1 MSRINPGV
9 IEELRRQAHDTLI
22 DIRENIKDNRHWMVF
37 PFNVY
42 SSYIPDTETGW
53 KPNNAKPSDYGS
65 YTRIFDNMESTI
77 AQWQDSLKI
86 VQKYK
91 GEEIN
96 ILTIDDFNKQPI
108 NSTIWANNETPFA
121 IKLKDENNNVYWKLI
136 DGENIYDINRMLEYL
151 NQYKLSYFMNN
162 DNKVDN
168 FYTKEVK
175 VGKYWD
181 AYMIDDRSLI
191 QFGEAKFEQVF
202 TQQSTERQY
211 TLLILDEDAEKL
223 NINDYYNFY
232 TVFNDRGLN
241 IGGGDINSSP
251 QDRQWL
257 YPSNVINYYS
267 PYDGSFLWQEITFSS
282 INDKISNSG
291 LAVRQFIQTSAPGE
305 GYCFPKI
312 TYDEKLNKG
321 IVELDEV
328 LLKDPGVRAM
338 AVKFY
343 GNPIF
348 FDMPVIGRPIIKGQ
362 FNKKVMNSRDLL
374 MYNMYPAPPDKI
386 NTYASPEVSWYNIQG
401 IQPTMITGFKDWK
414 QDMESRYDFWKQ
426 KNSEGIVITDP
437 ANTSSSNSSV
447 GRNIHTED
455 KNSKFYW
462 SKDWKITPPSKI
474 KTNGGT
480 VDNIISTQASSYF
493 RRKDEF
499 GNTVGQVQ
507 IEYNKMGAC
516 NVWDILNMNNFIN
529 RQITVLPLNYTQK
542 LVFNPF
548 TIPGGVGKFLNFISF
563 GIPWGWVINQNEKSW
578 PNFQWLNGFMSSNVY
593 SFYNDAFWSEN
604 SKGKGYLPFE
614 IFREQGND
622 KVGAIFGANA
632 TSLGFTTL
640 LTDKIQGNVLEKD
653 GKPTELIT
661 YSTYNLKQLNPKTNR
676 IYLINELVRAVD
688 AQTPVSDS
696 EKDNDL
702 EFLQTPDGTNCS
714 YIIDM
719 FSIQALYKGNFEIIF
734 YADNPYTNNEEDY
747 LRLSV
752 WSFRGKT
759 KSVLNNYLRDMTTNY
774 KTSFL
779 LPHDYEIPTFNY
791 PQYVLPPVP
800 YNYKPYMKDIWGA
813 NTVQPLKTK
822 ITAPAQ
828 CKKAYSNFEPINLFS
843 NEFNEGYYEIKID
856 LKQIDPTIQS
866 IDKFISVYKTIEISN
881 LGNLQVE
888 CGPCKI
894 ENFISNRN
902 VNLNGGGYNEFC
914 AYSYGSLYNI
924 TLQESGRSQTDK
936 VNFENTITLYTDNIK
951 ANDVQTFAT
960 GIANG
965 LPSGKYANKY
975 KPEKGGIIEY
985 IKFLLQ
991 ITSLS
996 NKVNDKIKETY
1007 LQAYY
1012 TNDVKLKIRFLKV
1025 IFANLSA
1032 NWTYYLGNDKDIT
1045 IDIFNPN
1052 YLGII
1057 NKSDNPVKITIK
1069 PR

>member
-1 MSRINPGV
+1 
-9 IEELRRQAHDTLI
+9 
-22 DIRENIKDNRHWMVF
+22 MVF

-53 KPNNAKPSDYGS
+53 KPNNANPSDYGS
-65 YTRIFDNMESTI
+65 YSRIFDNMESTI

-96 ILTIDDFNKQPI
+96 ILTIADFNKQPI

-121 IKLKDENNNVYWKLI
+121 IKLKDENSNVYWKLI
-136 DGENIYDINRMLEYL
+136 DGENIYDINKMLEYL
-151 NQYKLSYFMNN
+151 KQYKLSYFINN
-162 DNKVDN
+162 DNKADN

-181 AYMIDDRSLI
+181 AYMIDDRSSI

-211 TLLILDEDAEKL
+211 TLLILDEDADKL

-241 IGGGDINSSP
+241 IGGGDINSAP

-267 PYDGSFLWQEITFSS
+267 PYDGGFLWQEITFSS

-291 LAVRQFIQTSAPGE
+291 LSVRQFIQTSAPGE

-321 IVELDEV
+321 IVELDEI

-362 FNKKVMNSRDLL
+362 FNQKVMNSRDLL

-401 IQPTMITGFKDWK
+401 IQPTMITGYEDWK
-414 QDMESRYDFWKQ
+414 KDMESRYDFWKQ
-426 KNSEGIVITDP
+426 KNSEGIIITDP
-437 ANTSSSNSSV
+437 VTTSASNSTV
-447 GRNIHTED
+447 GRNIHKED
-455 KNSKFYW
+455 KDSKFYW
-462 SKDWKITPPSKI
+462 SKDWMITPPDKI
-474 KTNGGT
+474 KVNNED
-480 VDNIISTQASSYF
+480 VNNIISTQASSYF

-499 GNTVGQVQ
+499 SNTVGQVQ
-507 IEYNKMGAC
+507 IEYNKMGKC

-563 GIPWGWVINQNEKSW
+563 GIPWGWVINQDEKTW
-578 PNFQWLNGFMSSNVY
+578 TNFQWLNGFMSANIY
-593 SFYNDAFWSEN
+593 SFYNDAFWSEK

-622 KVGAIFGANA
+622 KVGAIFGANT

-653 GKPTELIT
+653 GKPTERIT

-676 IYLINELVRAVD
+676 IYLINELVRSVD
-688 AQTPVSDS
+688 SQTPVSNS
-696 EKDNDL
+696 EKDNDC

-747 LRLSV
+747 LKLSV

-800 YNYKPYMKDIWGA
+800 YNYSEYTKDIWDA
-813 NTVQPLKTK
+813 NAIQPLKTK

-828 CKKAYSNFEPINLFS
+828 CRKVNTTLYSDVNLFY
-843 NEFNEGYYEIKID
+843 NEFNSAYYETEID

-866 IDKFISVYKTIEISN
+866 ISKFQDSYKTIEISN
-881 LGNLQVE
+881 LDNLQVE
-888 CGPCKI
+888 CGPPNI
-894 ENFISNRN
+894 GNFIPNRN
-902 VNLNGGGYNEFC
+902 I
-914 AYSYGSLYNI
+914 NI
-924 TLQESGRSQTDK
+924 TFGGVSGCTNKNPLSSIKLLESGHSQTDK
-936 VNFENTITLYTDNIK
+936 VNFDNTITLYTDNIRV
-951 ANDVQTFAT
+951 NDIQTFSTAYT
-960 GIANG
+960 NV
-965 LPSGKYANKY
+965 LPSYDDYFNKY
-975 KPEKGGIIEY
+975 ISKNELTIRVSFTLKSTKLFNSDKDE
-985 IKFLLQ
+985 IKK
-991 ITSLS
+991 T
-996 NKVNDKIKETY
+996 E

-1012 TNDVKLKIRFLKV
+1012 TNDMKLKIRFTKL
-1025 IFANLSA
+1025 IYAELILGADSYLSF
-1032 NWTYYLGNDKDIT
+1032 GNDKDIVL
-1045 IDIFNPN
+1045 DVNNPN
-1052 YLGII
+1052 VLGIR

-1069 PR
+1069 PI

>member
-1 MSRINPGV
+1 
-9 IEELRRQAHDTLI
+9 
-22 DIRENIKDNRHWMVF
+22 MVF

-65 YTRIFDNMESTI
+65 YSRIFDNMESTI
-77 AQWQDSLKI
+77 AQWQGSLKI

-91 GEEIN
+91 GEEIK
-96 ILTIDDFNKQPI
+96 ILTIDDFKNQPI
-108 NSTIWANNETPFA
+108 NSTIWANNETPFG
-121 IKLKDENNNVYWKLI
+121 IKLKDENSNVYWKLI
-136 DGENIYDINRMLEYL
+136 DGENIYDINKMLEYL
-151 NQYKLSYFMNN
+151 KQYKLSYFINN
-162 DNKVDN
+162 DNKADN

-181 AYMIDDRSLI
+181 AYMIDDRSSI
-191 QFGEAKFEQVF
+191 QFGDAKFEQVF

-211 TLLILDEDAEKL
+211 TLLILDEDVNKL

-241 IGGGDINSSP
+241 IGGGNINSAP

-291 LAVRQFIQTSAPGE
+291 LSVRQFIQTSAPGE

-321 IVELDEV
+321 IVELDEI

-374 MYNMYPAPPDKI
+374 MYNMFPAPPDKI

-401 IQPTMITGFKDWK
+401 VQPTMITGYEDWK
-414 QDMESRYDFWKQ
+414 KDMESRYDFWKQ

-437 ANTSSSNSSV
+437 TTTSLSNSTV
-447 GRNIHTED
+447 GRYVYKED
-455 KNSKFYW
+455 KDSKFYW
-462 SKDWKITPPSKI
+462 SKDWMITPPEKVKI
-474 KTNGGT
+474 KNED
-480 VDNIISTQASSYF
+480 VNNIISTQASSYF

-499 GNTVGQVQ
+499 GNTLGQVQ
-507 IEYNKMGAC
+507 IEYNKMGSC

-529 RQITVLPLNYTQK
+529 RQITVLPLNYTQR

-563 GIPWGWVINQNEKSW
+563 GIPWGWVINQDEKTW
-578 PNFQWLNGFMSSNVY
+578 PNFQWLNGFMSANVY
-593 SFYNDAFWSEN
+593 SFYNDAFWSDN

-640 LTDKIQGNVLEKD
+640 LTDKVLGDVLHPD
-653 GKPTELIT
+653 GTLDT
-661 YSTYNLKQLNPKTNR
+661 RTVYSTYNLKQLNPKTNR
-676 IYLINELVRAVD
+676 IYLINEQTKAVD
-688 AQTPVSDS
+688 AQVPVGNS
-696 EKDNDL
+696 EKDNNC

-759 KSVLNNYLRDMTTNY
+759 KSVLNNYLRDVTTNY

-800 YNYKPYMKDIWGA
+800 YNYKSYTKDIWDA
-813 NTVQPLKTK
+813 NTIKPLKTK

-828 CKKAYSNFEPINLFS
+828 CKKAQNYGIPVNLFS
-843 NEFNEGYYEIKID
+843 DEFNEGYYETEID

-881 LGNLQVE
+881 LSNLQVE
-888 CGPCKI
+888 CGPPEI
-894 ENFISNRN
+894 ENFIPDRDI
-902 VNLNGGGYNEFC
+902 NLLGGR
-914 AYSYGSLYNI
+914 YGCDFNSGLLSNI
-924 TLQESGRSQTDK
+924 TLKREGLSQTDNI
-936 VNFENTITLYTDNIK
+936 NFDNTITLYTDNIK
-951 ANDVQTFAT
+951 ANVIQKFAT
-960 GIANG
+960 AHTNG
-965 LPSGKYANKY
+965 LSSGNY
-975 KPEKGGIIEY
+975 KSIYYTEKSGAIN
-985 IKFLLQ
+985 FLLQ
-991 ITSLS
+991 TTKLS
-996 NKVNDKIKETY
+996 NNDNEKIKETY

-1012 TNDVKLKIRFLKV
+1012 TNDVKLKIRFSKV
-1025 IFANLSA
+1025 LFAQLWLLAQINLSYA
-1032 NWTYYLGNDKDIT
+1032 GNNKNIT
-1045 IDIFNPN
+1045 ININNQNVLDIRND
-1052 YLGII
+1052 
-1057 NKSDNPVKITIK
+1057 SDSPVKITIN